1 MLVGPSGPWRVK
13 WGKVVA
19 RETAVGRT
27 VDVENAAQQLPGFWW
42 LMAALIAVCS
52 SSMIMHESASW
63 VLGYTDFFG
72 ITFHVREYSCDAHSL
87 GLIFGYALS
96 QVPILGRRHWL
107 SDAAF
112 WVAFFVVQC
121 VNVFSYYALLSG
133 MGPALAVIIVQF
145 VGGASGALM
154 FVACSQVAYRLS
166 PRAFMIVT
174 VAVIALTCGITQGLF
189 SILEEELPLVASE
202 LTHLALIG
210 VATFGMARSLR
221 SGSCFRTAWDEVD
234 FLPVA
239 TQNQGDELEQGSD
252 EEALGDAKALRGFE
266 RLRRLPISVRLF
278 VIIGTYGA
286 VFGFLHVVPLALP
299 LQTLTRVLSY
309 LVGAALA
316 MVLFVV
322 TLHRGRGNDASRI
335 WVCVYRFVF
344 PLVTVAALLGP
355 LTASTEFLP
364 ALVMQGWALSYYDA
378 LLAMGCYVVCT
389 AIHAAPYQVFGRA
402 FLVRA
407 LGFLGGNFIGAAVN
421 DYSAMDVTTFS
432 VIGAVIFVLLVLVT
446 FNMNAEKYAK
456 TVWGLLPHEDPRGHY
471 ERRIEERCLQLTEEY
486 GLTEREAE
494 VLRLLAVSKRPKE
507 ISEML
512 VVSVATVRSHVH
524 AIYTKTGVHSS
535 DELLK
540 LVNS

>member
-1 MLVGPSGPWRVK
+1 MV
-13 WGKVVA
+13 
-19 RETAVGRT
+19 RETAAAKT
-27 VDVENAAQQLPGFWW
+27 VDIENAAQQLPGFWW

-52 SSMIMHESASW
+52 SSMILHESASW
-63 VLGYTDFFG
+63 VLSYTDFFG

-87 GLIFGYALS
+87 GLIFGYAIS
-96 QVPILGRRHWL
+96 SSAVFGRRHWL

-112 WVAFFVVQC
+112 WVAFFAVQF
-121 VNVFSYYALLSG
+121 VNVFAYYTLLSG
-133 MGPALAVIIVQF
+133 IGPALAVVVVQF

-154 FVACSQVAYRLS
+154 FVACSQVAYRLT
-166 PRAFMIVT
+166 PRAFIIVT

-210 VATFGMARSLR
+210 VATFGMARSMR
-221 SGSCFRTAWDEVD
+221 SGSCFRAAWDEAG

-239 TQNQGDELEQGSD
+239 ARNRDEGSEQGG
-252 EEALGDAKALRGFE
+252 EADSSPSENAPKGFE

-322 TLHRGRGNDASRI
+322 TLHQGKGSDASRI

-364 ALVMQGWALSYYDA
+364 ALVMQGWALSYFDA
-378 LLAMGCYVVCT
+378 LLAMGCYVVCM
-389 AIHAAPYQVFGRA
+389 AIHAAPYQVFSCA

-407 LGFLGGNFIGAAVN
+407 VGFLVGNFIGSAVN

-471 ERRIEERCLQLTEEY
+471 ERRIEERCLQLTEDY